1 MTTDPQP
8 AALYRR
14 IRGTVSRR
22 LARGAVLLLPLLVT
36 FWLFRFAFDTLDGL
50 LQPAI
55 AAVAGDEIPGL
66 SFAIIIVALLLV
78 GALSSHLVFRTL
90 GALFERGVTAVPGVG
105 SVYGTTRKLL
115 ADSEGGGPTPTGFET
130 VVRIEYPR
138 RGVWSV
144 GFLMGVIDVAGT
156 RFGVVYMPSTP
167 LPQSGWLAQLPLDE
181 IELLNWNSA
190 QAMQYIV
197 SAGVSC
203 PESAETSAIE
213 PSS

>member
-1 MTTDPQP
+1 M
-8 AALYRR
+8 
-14 IRGTVSRR
+14 
-22 LARGAVLLLPLLVT
+22 
-36 FWLFRFAFDTLDGL
+36 
-50 LQPAI
+50 
-55 AAVAGDEIPGL
+55 
-66 SFAIIIVALLLV
+66 LLV

-115 ADSEGGGPTPTGFET
+115 ADSEGGPTPTGFET

-156 RFGVVYMPSTP
+156 PFGVVYMPSTP

-203 PESAETSAIE
+203 PESGETSAIE
-213 PSS
+213 PSSQDGGTPLRPTQEPGGRREPIGRP